1 MKNLLKKCLCASL
14 LLSALQSLA
23 AELADPLENLQL
35 VGEARLR
42 VLFWRIYDSSFYS
55 ESGSYTGIEPGTAL
69 KIEYRRAIKVD
80 EFIKRTREEWEKL
93 DILSDESDQWLE
105 QLGEFLPSVIRGDVI
120 VLKVDDNLGSV
131 FYYNFEP
138 IGQIRNPQFTKD
150 FLSIWLSDKSSFPR
164 LQRQLKGL

>member
-14 LLSALQSLA
+14 LLSTLQSLA
-23 AELADPLENLQL
+23 AELADPLQNLQL

-42 VLFWRIYDSSFYS
+42 ILFWRIYDSSFYS

-93 DILSDESDQWLE
+93 DILSDGSDQWLQ
-105 QLGEFLPSVIRGDVI
+105 QLGEFLPGVIRGDVI

-164 LQRQLKGL
+164 LQRQLIGL